1 MTLAIVG
8 FAVLLALAFLGM
20 PLAVAMLAVG
30 GGGLL
35 YLRGFDAALSV
46 SAQWIIDTATN
57 DGFSIIPLFVLM
69 GALIHRSGISRDLYG
84 AADAWLGRF
93 RGGLALAGILSCAGF
108 AAVCGSSL
116 ATAATMTKVALPT
129 MREFRYNSGFA
140 AGTIAAGGT
149 LGIMIPPS
157 VPLAIYGIMSG
168 QDIGQLFIAGV
179 VPGILLVVLFIAT
192 SFIVTFVR
200 PDYGPRGNALSLI
213 ETIRASYSTW
223 PVIILFM
230 IVLGGIY
237 SGVFTPTEAAAVGCA
252 GAFVFGVF
260 RGYFLDLDSLWG
272 VFEETVSTTAML
284 FAILYTAMIFAQF
297 VNLTGMP
304 AQLQELVLGWGFG
317 PVGLVLVICVVCV
330 ALGMVF
336 ESIGILLL
344 ITPLFLPAL
353 GALDVNLIWF
363 GILTIIVVELG
374 LIMPP
379 LGMNVFT
386 VKAMAPDIPL
396 GVIFAGVMPYVL
408 AMFVAGLMILL
419 MPGIATWLPA
429 AMR

>member
-1 MTLAIVG
+1 
-8 FAVLLALAFLGM
+8 
-20 PLAVAMLAVG
+20 
-30 GGGLL
+30 
-35 YLRGFDAALSV
+35 
-46 SAQWIIDTATN
+46 
-57 DGFSIIPLFVLM
+57 
-69 GALIHRSGISRDLYG
+69 
-84 AADAWLGRF
+84 
-93 RGGLALAGILSCAGF
+93 
-108 AAVCGSSL
+108 
-116 ATAATMTKVALPT
+116 
-129 MREFRYNSGFA
+129 
-140 AGTIAAGGT
+140 
-149 LGIMIPPS
+149 
-157 VPLAIYGIMSG
+157 
-168 QDIGQLFIAGV
+168 
-179 VPGILLVVLFIAT
+179 
-192 SFIVTFVR
+192 
-200 PDYGPRGNALSLI
+200 
-213 ETIRASYSTW
+213 
-223 PVIILFM
+223 
-230 IVLGGIY
+230 
-237 SGVFTPTEAAAVGCA
+237 
-252 GAFVFGVF
+252 
-260 RGYFLDLDSLWG
+260 
-272 VFEETVSTTAML
+272 ML

>member
-237 SGVFTPTEAAAVGCA
+237 SGVFTPTEAAAVG
-252 GAFVFGVF
+252 
-260 RGYFLDLDSLWG
+260 
-272 VFEETVSTTAML
+272 
-284 FAILYTAMIFAQF
+284 
-297 VNLTGMP
+297 
-304 AQLQELVLGWGFG
+304 
-317 PVGLVLVICVVCV
+317 
-330 ALGMVF
+330 
-336 ESIGILLL
+336 
-344 ITPLFLPAL
+344 
-353 GALDVNLIWF
+353 
-363 GILTIIVVELG
+363 
-374 LIMPP
+374 
-379 LGMNVFT
+379 
-386 VKAMAPDIPL
+386 
-396 GVIFAGVMPYVL
+396 
-408 AMFVAGLMILL
+408 
-419 MPGIATWLPA
+419 
-429 AMR
+429 